1 MEDSMT
7 SDEAHA
13 ALRTIDRER
22 SRVIEQI
29 SLPPW
34 YLWGLAIGWVVLG
47 VIADLGPSWLTTVT
61 TFIFGA
67 GHASV
72 APRVIDGRHGS
83 ERLQIGR
90 DVVGRRIS
98 MMVIGALI
106 ALAGLTVAAALAVR
120 ADGARHAVTI
130 ASVLVATIVLL
141 GGHHLIAIGRS
152 RLSEQMA
159 R

>member
-1 MEDSMT
+1 MEDSVT
-7 SDEAHA
+7 SDEARA

-22 SRVIEQI
+22 GRVVEQI

-47 VIADLGPSWLTTVT
+47 VIADIGPTWLTSVATC
-61 TFIFGA
+61 IFGA

-83 ERLQIGR
+83 ERLRVGR

-106 ALAGLTVAAALAVR
+106 ALAGLTVAAALAIR

-152 RLSEQMA
+152 RLPEQMA

>member
-1 MEDSMT
+1 MLTFPPGKRGTMEDSVT
-7 SDEAHA
+7 SGEAHA

-29 SLPPW
+29 SLPAW

-47 VIADLGPSWLTTVT
+47 VIADIGPSWLTTVST
-61 TFIFGA
+61 LIFGA

-83 ERLQIGR
+83 ERLQVGR

-98 MMVIGALI
+98 MLVI
-106 ALAGLTVAAALAVR
+106 
-120 ADGARHAVTI
+120 
-130 ASVLVATIVLL
+130 
-141 GGHHLIAIGRS
+141 
-152 RLSEQMA
+152 
-159 R
+159 

>member
-1 MEDSMT
+1 MT
-7 SDEAHA
+7 PDEAHA
-13 ALRTIDRER
+13 GLRTIERER
-22 SRVIEQI
+22 SRVIKQI
-29 SLPPW
+29 SLPVW

-47 VIADLGPSWLTTVT
+47 VIADIGPSWLTTVS

-83 ERLQIGR
+83 EWLQVGR

-98 MMVIGALI
+98 MLVIGALI

-120 ADGARHAVTI
+120 ADGARHPVTI

-141 GGHHLIAIGRS
+141 GGDHLISIARS
-152 RLSEQMA
+152 RLSEQMP

>member
-1 MEDSMT
+1 MENSVT

-13 ALRTIDRER
+13 ALRTVDRER

-29 SLPPW
+29 SLPAW
-34 YLWGLAIGWVVLG
+34 YLWGLAIGWIVLG
-47 VIADLGPSWLTTVT
+47 VIADIGPSWLTTVS

-67 GHASV
+67 AHATV

-83 ERLQIGR
+83 ERLDIGR
-90 DVVGRRIS
+90 DMVGRQIS
-98 MMVIGALI
+98 MLVIGALI
-106 ALAGLTVAAALAVR
+106 ALAGVTVAAAVAVR
-120 ADGARHAVTI
+120 ADGARHPVTI

-152 RLSEQMA
+152 RLAAQTA
-159 R
+159 Q